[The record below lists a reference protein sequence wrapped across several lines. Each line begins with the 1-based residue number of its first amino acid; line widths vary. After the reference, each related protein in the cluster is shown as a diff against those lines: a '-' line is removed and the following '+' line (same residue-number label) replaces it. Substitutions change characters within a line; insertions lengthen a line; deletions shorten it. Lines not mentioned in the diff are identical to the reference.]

1 MSKYPH
7 VLLEASELK
16 WLEQVLTEDIKA
28 RRNQITYDHKSRL
41 EHEHNINLAEDIL
54 YQIHEALTL
63 EERNNQ

>member
-16 WLEQVLTEDIKA
+16 WLEEVLAEDIKV
-28 RRNQITYDHKSRL
+28 RRNQIAYDHKSRL
-41 EHEHNINLAEDIL
+41 EQEHNISLAEDIL

>member
-16 WLEQVLTEDIKA
+16 WLEQVLTEDIKV
-28 RRNQITYDHKSRL
+28 RRNQVMFDHKTRL
-41 EHEHNINLAEDIL
+41 EHEHNIELAEDIL